1 MNNIIVSIHASTREA
16 TNLRGNIILFL
27 YWFQSTP
34 PRGRRLTTILIILTW
49 QLFQSTP
56 PRGRR
61 PLPCHLQQIALIRFN
76 PRLHAGGDAIR
87 CPSTTRKFLFQS
99 TPPRG
104 RRRASSPPV
113 HQSLARFNPR
123 LHAGGDLSILRT
135 TIQVNRF
142 NPRLHAG
149 GDISSTGVILMDW
162 LFQSTPPRG
171 RRLALDPNNGYSG
184 GVSIH
189 ASTREAT
196 LTWQLNI
203 ASVLFQSTPPRGR
216 RLVIFSFMLNCY
228 KFQSTPPRGRR
239 RTRYHP

>member
-87 CPSTTRKFLFQS
+87 CPSLPANFC
-99 TPPRG
+99 
-104 RRRASSPPV
+104 
-113 HQSLARFNPR
+113 FNPR
-123 LHAGGDLSILRT
+123 LHAGGDARHRHQFINRWRVSI
-135 TIQVNRF
+135 
-142 NPRLHAG
+142 HA
-149 GDISSTGVILMDW
+149 STREATYPFYELQYK
-162 LFQSTPPRG
+162 LT
-171 RRLALDPNNGYSG
+171 
-184 GVSIH
+184 VSIH

-196 LTWQLNI
+196 LVAQE
-203 ASVLFQSTPPRGR
+203 LF
-216 RLVIFSFMLNCY
+216 
-228 KFQSTPPRGRR
+228 
-239 RTRYHP
+239 